1 METTRPILVIGGGP
15 AGTFAALA
23 AQKAEPGRRAS
34 SCSPTNPASRT
45 RSRRSR
51 KRVLLG
57 KVLPADAPIAGP
69 AASPRTASCSSATRA
84 VRRSIARPRTLVL
97 EDGRR
102 LPYGTLV
109 IATGSL
115 VRELPHLPV
124 GMPHVHYLRTE
135 ADAHA
140 IDGETSRARAG
151 CSSSAPA

>member
-1 METTRPILVIGGGP
+1 MPV
-15 AGTFAALA
+15 
-23 AQKAEPGRRAS
+23 
-34 SCSPTNPASRT
+34 
-45 RSRRSR
+45 
-51 KRVLLG
+51 
-57 KVLPADAPIAGP
+57 P
-69 AASPRTASCSSATRA
+69 AASPRTASLLECH
-84 VRRSIARPRTLVL
+84 ARCQAIDREARTLVL

-102 LPYGTLV
+102 LPYSTLV

-140 IDGETSRARAG
+140 IDGAALARPAG